1 MAPFKFNSKWYTCFV
16 PKILLSNVYFKMRLQ
31 LHSIKN
37 IGTINLKLNNKF
49 KIKRLN

>member
-37 IGTINLKLNNKF
+37 IGTINLNIIINLKLNV
-49 KIKRLN
+49 